1 MDSKA
6 TKTGDPS
13 KLTHKQRQ
21 FVREYLID
29 RNATQAAIRCGYSAK
44 TAKQQGSRLLSYAD
58 IQAAIEVGNAKAAER
73 AELTVAGVLN
83 DIKTVVSR
91 CMQQEPVLD
100 KDGNPTGEYRFEAS
114 PALKG
119 LELLG
124 RHLSIWND
132 KTTIKGDANDPLT
145 VVLKGIQGAAFK
157 PVKSTIDEDEE

>member
-13 KLTHKQRQ
+13 KLTQKQRQ

-44 TAKQQGSRLLSYAD
+44 TAKQQGSRLFTNAD
-58 IQAAIEVGNAKAAER
+58 IQAAIEAGNAKAAER
-73 AELTVAGVLN
+73 AELTVAGVLA

-91 CMQQEPVLD
+91 CMQEEPVLD

-132 KTTIKGDANDPLT
+132 KSEVKHSVDVGVAALISQLQGTK
-145 VVLKGIQGAAFK
+145 LK
-157 PVKSTIDEDEE
+157 VRS

>member
-6 TKTGDPS
+6 KPGDPS

-29 RNATQAAIRCGYSAK
+29 RNATQAAIRCGYSER
-44 TAKQQGSRLLSYAD
+44 TARQQGSRLLSNAD
-58 IQAAIEVGNAKAAER
+58 IQAAIEAVNVKAAER
-73 AELTVAGVLN
+73 SEITVAGILA

-91 CMQQEPVLD
+91 CMQEEAVLD

-132 KTTIKGDANDPLT
+132 KSEVKHSVDTNVAALIAQL
-145 VVLKGIQGAAFK
+145 QGTK
-157 PVKSTIDEDEE
+157 LRVR